1 MAGSTVLVVDD
12 EPRIVEFLTENL
24 RDDDFS
30 VLSASTGA
38 EAIDLLGRSRPDV
51 ILLDVVLPDMSG
63 YDICRTVRG
72 GDGINDPW
80 DPDLAIIMLSAKA
93 EHTDRVRGLVRGAD
107 DYVTK
112 PFHYP
117 ELLARIG
124 AVLARVSRGRDRQV
138 IRHGELAVN
147 MLSRE
152 VTVGGIRLDLSA
164 KEFQLLT
171 TLASEPERV
180 FTKKELLETVWGFR
194 SQGRTR
200 TLDSHASRLRQKLR
214 ASFGRR
220 VDRQRVG
227 RRLPAVQAGMIR
239 DALRRRRGDVDERL
253 QASVDELSTLL
264 AREERARAEFIG
276 KVSHELR
283 TPLTVIKGY
292 VYTLHR
298 AESDPAKAAKLD
310 VIDGEC
316 ERLGYLIEDLLE
328 LSRARA
334 GELRVHA
341 EVFPLER
348 CVSEVAERLQTVAER
363 GGVRVRLDWSCNGG
377 LVRGDQNRVRQIFAN
392 LITNGIKYAPPG
404 TDVTVRGTQVGD
416 ALQVDVE
423 DAGRGIAEA
432 DLPFIFDEFFQAD
445 RPEPGA
451 GLGLAI
457 ARELT
462 EAHGG
467 SIDVRSAVGSG
478 TRFTVTLPRWSA
490 E

>member
-1 MAGSTVLVVDD
+1 
-12 EPRIVEFLTENL
+12 
-24 RDDDFS
+24 
-30 VLSASTGA
+30 
-38 EAIDLLGRSRPDV
+38 
-51 ILLDVVLPDMSG
+51 
-63 YDICRTVRG
+63 
-72 GDGINDPW
+72 
-80 DPDLAIIMLSAKA
+80 
-93 EHTDRVRGLVRGAD
+93 
-107 DYVTK
+107 
-112 PFHYP
+112 
-117 ELLARIG
+117 
-124 AVLARVSRGRDRQV
+124 
-138 IRHGELAVN
+138 
-147 MLSRE
+147 
-152 VTVGGIRLDLSA
+152 
-164 KEFQLLT
+164 
-171 TLASEPERV
+171 
-180 FTKKELLETVWGFR
+180 
-194 SQGRTR
+194 
-200 TLDSHASRLRQKLR
+200 
-214 ASFGRR
+214 
-220 VDRQRVG
+220 
-227 RRLPAVQAGMIR
+227 MIR
-239 DALRRRRGDVDERL
+239 VPLRRRRACVDDRL
-253 QASVDELSTLL
+253 HASVEELATLL

-298 AESDPAKAAKLD
+298 SESDPAKAAKLD
-310 VIDGEC
+310 VINGEC

-341 EVFPLER
+341 EVFALER

-363 GGVRVRLDWSCNGG
+363 GGVRVRLEWSCNGA

-404 TDVTVRGTQVGD
+404 TDVTVRATQAGD
-416 ALQVDVE
+416 ALQVEVA

-467 SIDVRSAVGSG
+467 SIAVTSAVGSG
-478 TRFTVTLPRWSA
+478 SRFVVTLPCLGDHP
-490 E
+490 

>member
-1 MAGSTVLVVDD
+1 M
-12 EPRIVEFLTENL
+12 
-24 RDDDFS
+24 
-30 VLSASTGA
+30 
-38 EAIDLLGRSRPDV
+38 
-51 ILLDVVLPDMSG
+51 
-63 YDICRTVRG
+63 
-72 GDGINDPW
+72 
-80 DPDLAIIMLSAKA
+80 
-93 EHTDRVRGLVRGAD
+93 
-107 DYVTK
+107 
-112 PFHYP
+112 
-117 ELLARIG
+117 
-124 AVLARVSRGRDRQV
+124 
-138 IRHGELAVN
+138 
-147 MLSRE
+147 
-152 VTVGGIRLDLSA
+152 
-164 KEFQLLT
+164 
-171 TLASEPERV
+171 
-180 FTKKELLETVWGFR
+180 
-194 SQGRTR
+194 
-200 TLDSHASRLRQKLR
+200 
-214 ASFGRR
+214 
-220 VDRQRVG
+220 
-227 RRLPAVQAGMIR
+227 
-239 DALRRRRGDVDERL
+239 
-253 QASVDELSTLL
+253 
-264 AREERARAEFIG
+264 
-276 KVSHELR
+276 
-283 TPLTVIKGY
+283 
-292 VYTLHR
+292 
-298 AESDPAKAAKLD
+298 
-310 VIDGEC
+310 IDGEC

-404 TDVTVRGTQVGD
+404 TDVTVRGTQAGD

-423 DAGRGIAEA
+423 DGGRGIAEA

-478 TRFTVTLPRWSA
+478 TRFTVTLPRWSP